1 MPWVHQVIFAEE
13 FTAGPFQGIWLLIP
27 CLILNICCMIT
38 TYFPSIHIFDP
49 VFSVLQTHKTSALQE
64 LPSPPAAA
72 SRSRPSLKL
81 ESSDGEEPMDEEK
94 EEKVKKES
102 IKAPSGWKCAPCHAR
117 YTDREDYIHHMAD
130 QHGKVWKCTCL
141 PKMYYLTALTVF

>member
-1 MPWVHQVIFAEE
+1 MFNIEY
-13 FTAGPFQGIWLLIP
+13 LLYY
-27 CLILNICCMIT
+27 T
-38 TYFPSIHIFDP
+38 TYFPSIHIFYP

-81 ESSDGEEPMDEEK
+81 ESSDGEEQMDEEK

-130 QHGKVWKCTCL
+130 QHGKVWKCTC
-141 PKMYYLTALTVF
+141 PPTMYYLTTLTVF